1 MPPDDDTIDAL
12 AGVATRAGAAAP
24 TPPAVR
30 FTAGAIIAGRYR
42 LVALLGRG
50 GMGEVYR
57 AEDLTLDQPVA
68 LKFLTEGMAAN
79 ADALAQ
85 FHNEFRTAR
94 QVSHKNVVRL
104 YDLGDANGRRFLTM

>member
-1 MPPDDDTIDAL
+1 MAEPDITIGPTL
-12 AGVATRAGAAAP
+12 VRTPAP
-24 TPPAVR
+24 SR
-30 FTAGAIIAGRYR
+30 FAPGSIIAGRYR

-68 LKFLTEGMAAN
+68 LKFLPEGVAAN
-79 ADALAQ
+79 PDALAQ
-85 FHNEFRTAR
+85 FHNELRTAR

-104 YDLGDANGRRFLTM
+104 YDLGDSSG